1 MRRAGRSA
9 AAATRTTAPATGH
22 ARACKSSGAAAYRW
36 HGHFRQ
42 AGPGR
47 PDPAA
52 HPPSARDSRSRF
64 LLPHAGVR
72 GIHVRLDESWRE
84 LLSHAAYPPGARDLL
99 GEALAAAT
107 LFTGHTKVDGR
118 LSVQLRAS
126 GPLRSLFAECTAAGT
141 VRGIVQLEDGADA
154 PRAPSQL
161 GEDALLA
168 VTIENPGLDPREPQ
182 RYQSLVALAATA
194 SLAEAFEDYFRQSE
208 QLPTRLLLA
217 SGAGGAAGLMLQKLP
232 GDEGDADGW
241 HRAGALFDTLGE
253 QELLDTAPRTLV
265 HRLFHEEEPVLL
277 EEKPLA
283 FGCSC
288 SAERVEAM
296 LRGLGEEEVRAAA
309 EATGAVDVRCEFC
322 GRKYHFPSSEFGVLF
337 GLPAANSSA
346 PDRMQ

>member
-1 MRRAGRSA
+1 MDTSTPLDPAPQ
-9 AAATRTTAPATGH
+9 APAGGD
-22 ARACKSSGAAAYRW
+22 C
-36 HGHFRQ
+36 
-42 AGPGR
+42 
-47 PDPAA
+47 
-52 HPPSARDSRSRF
+52 RSRF
-64 LLPHAGVR
+64 LLPRAGVR
-72 GIHVRLDESWRE
+72 GIHVRLRESWRE
-84 LLSHAAYPPGARDLL
+84 LLSHADYPPGARGLL

-118 LSVQLRAS
+118 LSVQLRAP

-182 RYQSLVALAATA
+182 RYQSLVSLAATA

-217 SGAGGAAGLMLQKLP
+217 ADADGAVGLMLQKLP

-241 HRAGALFDTLGE
+241 DRVGALFGTLRE
-253 QELLDTAPRTLV
+253 QELLDTASRVLV

-277 EEKPLA
+277 EEKALA

-288 SAERVEAM
+288 SSERVAAM
-296 LRGLGEEEVRAAA
+296 LRGLGEQEVRAAA
-309 EATGAVDVRCEFC
+309 EGTGAVEVRCEFC
-322 GRKYHFPSSEFGVLF
+322 GREYHFPLTEIGVLF

-346 PDRMQ
+346 PDRVQ